1 MDENAIQ
8 DLKQFIS
15 ATVHQEIA
23 GLEERLE
30 NKIVTK
36 FDILDKKID
45 DRSDEIIS
53 AIGDTTSDR
62 FDSVE
67 EDVKSLDNRVTK
79 LESNPAN

>member
-1 MDENAIQ
+1 MNDDTIQ

-30 NKIVTK
+30 NM
-36 FDILDKKID
+36 ID
-45 DRSDEIIS
+45 SRSDEILS

-67 EDVKSLDNRVTK
+67 EDVKNLDTRVTR
-79 LESNPAN
+79 LESNPA

>member
-1 MDENAIQ
+1 MNDDTIQ

-30 NKIVTK
+30 NKI
-36 FDILDKKID
+36 DS
-45 DRSDEIIS
+45 RSDEILS

-67 EDVKSLDNRVTK
+67 EDVKNLDTRVTR
-79 LESNPAN
+79 LESNPA